1 MASEA
6 SSRGAGTGAATSFV
20 LRPAKADSKD
30 DHLVFRFTQAG
41 GMEIQETPFTAQP
54 SRQQEVQTFIAK
66 FRSIPAFTANLT
78 MELFQ
83 KQTQC

>member
-1 MASEA
+1 
-6 SSRGAGTGAATSFV
+6 
-20 LRPAKADSKD
+20 
-30 DHLVFRFTQAG
+30 
-41 GMEIQETPFTAQP
+41 MEMLDTPFTTQP
-54 SRQQEVQTFIAK
+54 SRQQEVQTFIGK

>member
-1 MASEA
+1 MQRPE
-6 SSRGAGTGAATSFV
+6 TSTPSPPLKFEKI
-20 LRPAKADSKD
+20 LG
-30 DHLVFRFTQAG
+30 RFTQGG
-41 GMEIQETPFTAQP
+41 GMEMLDTPFTTQP
-54 SRQQEVQTFIAK
+54 SRQQEVQTFISK